1 MKRKIIIPLLAAAA
15 ILAVALA
22 ASNIGRGDVGQRHI
36 LVAYFSATGNTKA
49 VAETTATVLHGDLF
63 RIAAE
68 EPYTDADLG
77 HGESA
82 RVTREQADPNSRPAI
97 KNRVENWEQYDTVVI
112 GYPIWNGDAPRIVST
127 FVQSYDFT
135 GKKVA
140 VFCTS
145 GSSGVEDSQEKL
157 RGLLPGAEFR
167 PGIRF
172 DAAGRCPGLGSGG
185 GHRIRR
191 HFRLRKRPD
200 GGIMREN
207 KPRKEPV

>member
-97 KNRVENWEQYDTVVI
+97 KTGWKTGSNTIQLLSVI
-112 GYPIWNGDAPRIVST
+112 PFGTAMRP
-127 FVQSYDFT
+127 
-135 GKKVA
+135 
-140 VFCTS
+140 
-145 GSSGVEDSQEKL
+145 GSSAPL
-157 RGLLPGAEFR
+157 CRAMILPGKRWRYSA
-167 PGIRF
+167 PP
-172 DAAGRCPGLGSGG
+172 AAAAWRTARKSSGG
-185 GHRIRR
+185 CCRAQNSVPASGLM
-191 HFRLRKRPD
+191 RLP
-200 GGIMREN
+200 
-207 KPRKEPV
+207 P

>member
-172 DAAGRCPGLGSGG
+172 DGPGQ
-185 GHRIRR
+185 RR
-191 HFRLRKRPD
+191 RTSDKASF
-200 GGIMREN
+200 
-207 KPRKEPV
+207 PVAKTARRRYNEGE

>member
-36 LVAYFSATGNTKA
+36 LVAYFSARGTPRPWRR
-49 VAETTATVLHGDLF
+49 TTATVLPWGSVPHCCGGALY
-63 RIAAE
+63 RRG
-68 EPYTDADLG
+68 PG
-77 HGESA
+77 PRGER

-172 DAAGRCPGLGSGG
+172 DAAATVADVRAWAAEADIG
-185 GHRIRR
+185 
-191 HFRLRKRPD
+191 
-200 GGIMREN
+200 
-207 KPRKEPV
+207 

>member
-97 KNRVENWEQYDTVVI
+97 
-112 GYPIWNGDAPRIVST
+112 
-127 FVQSYDFT
+127 
-135 GKKVA
+135 
-140 VFCTS
+140 
-145 GSSGVEDSQEKL
+145 
-157 RGLLPGAEFR
+157 
-167 PGIRF
+167 
-172 DAAGRCPGLGSGG
+172 
-185 GHRIRR
+185 
-191 HFRLRKRPD
+191 
-200 GGIMREN
+200 
-207 KPRKEPV
+207 

>member
-49 VAETTATVLHGDLF
+49 VAETAATVLHGDLF

-97 KNRVENWEQYDTVVI
+97 KNRVKNWEQYDTVVI
-112 GYPIWNGDAPRIVST
+112 GYPIWNGDAPRIIST

-172 DAAGRCPGLGSGG
+172 DAAATVADVRAWAAEADIG
-185 GHRIRR
+185 
-191 HFRLRKRPD
+191 
-200 GGIMREN
+200 
-207 KPRKEPV
+207 

>member
-127 FVQSYDFT
+127 FVQSYD
-135 GKKVA
+135 
-140 VFCTS
+140 
-145 GSSGVEDSQEKL
+145 
-157 RGLLPGAEFR
+157 LPGKGGGVLHLR
-167 PGIRF
+167 QQRRGGQPGKAPGT
-172 DAAGRCPGLGSGG
+172 AAGR
-185 GHRIRR
+185 RIPSR
-191 HFRLRKRPD
+191 H
-200 GGIMREN
+200 
-207 KPRKEPV
+207 PV

>member
-82 RVTREQADPNSRPAI
+82 RVTREPGRSQQPPGYQKPGGKLGAI
-97 KNRVENWEQYDTVVI
+97 RHSCYRLSHLERRC
-112 GYPIWNGDAPRIVST
+112 APDR
-127 FVQSYDFT
+127 QHL
-135 GKKVA
+135 
-140 VFCTS
+140 C
-145 GSSGVEDSQEKL
+145 
-157 RGLLPGAEFR
+157 AE
-167 PGIRF
+167 
-172 DAAGRCPGLGSGG
+172 L
-185 GHRIRR
+185 
-191 HFRLRKRPD
+191 
-200 GGIMREN
+200 
-207 KPRKEPV
+207 

>member
-49 VAETTATVLHGDLF
+49 LAETTATVLHGDMF

-82 RVTREQADPNSRPAI
+82 RVTREQADPDSRPVI
-97 KNRVENWEQYDTVVI
+97 KNRVEHWEQYDTVVI

-135 GKKVA
+135 GKRWRCSAPPAAAAWRTARK
-140 VFCTS
+140 
-145 GSSGVEDSQEKL
+145 SSGGCCRAQNSVPAS
-157 RGLLPGAEFR
+157 GLMRLP
-167 PGIRF
+167 P
-172 DAAGRCPGLGSGG
+172 
-185 GHRIRR
+185 
-191 HFRLRKRPD
+191 
-200 GGIMREN
+200 
-207 KPRKEPV
+207 

>member
-68 EPYTDADLG
+68 EPYTDADLS

-112 GYPIWNGDAPRIVST
+112 GYPKMEYS
-127 FVQSYDFT
+127 
-135 GKKVA
+135 
-140 VFCTS
+140 
-145 GSSGVEDSQEKL
+145 L
-157 RGLLPGAEFR
+157 
-167 PGIRF
+167 
-172 DAAGRCPGLGSGG
+172 
-185 GHRIRR
+185 
-191 HFRLRKRPD
+191 
-200 GGIMREN
+200 
-207 KPRKEPV
+207 

>member
-1 MKRKIIIPLLAAAA
+1 MKRKNIIPLLAAAA

-22 ASNIGRGDVGQRHI
+22 ASNIGRGDVEQRHI

-167 PGIRF
+167 PGIRL
-172 DAAGRCPGLGSGG
+172 DAAATVADVRAWAAEADIG
-185 GHRIRR
+185 
-191 HFRLRKRPD
+191 
-200 GGIMREN
+200 
-207 KPRKEPV
+207 

>member
-15 ILAVALA
+15 DSGSGPGSQQYRAGRCRA
-22 ASNIGRGDVGQRHI
+22 ASYSGGLLFCHGEHQGR
-36 LVAYFSATGNTKA
+36 
-49 VAETTATVLHGDLF
+49 AETTATVLHGDLVPHCCGGALY
-63 RIAAE
+63 RRG
-68 EPYTDADLG
+68 PG
-77 HGESA
+77 PRGERPDHPRA
-82 RVTREQADPNSRPAI
+82 SRSQQPPAI

-140 VFCTS
+140 VFYTS

-172 DAAGRCPGLGSGG
+172 DAAATVADVRAWAAEADIG
-185 GHRIRR
+185 
-191 HFRLRKRPD
+191 
-200 GGIMREN
+200 
-207 KPRKEPV
+207 